1 MSNFALEIFD
11 DESPK
16 CQFYTVK
23 LDGEELSETDKFFE
37 KHYETDR
44 LKPYVQQLSVF
55 ISDTIGT
62 KRGAINDFFREE
74 RKAQALPPPAKIE
87 IEEVDFGEDFPL
99 RLYCMRLSSSCVIL
113 FNGGEKTSW
122 TAQDGET
129 KVAFREA
136 NYYADKIQMA
146 LNNGDIKL
154 CAKKREILDT
164 TTEKPYTEL
173 F

>member
-44 LKPYVQQLSVF
+44 LKTYVQQLSVF

-62 KRGAINDFFREE
+62 KRGAINDFLGKNEKLRRCHHLQKLKL
-74 RKAQALPPPAKIE
+74 RK
-87 IEEVDFGEDFPL
+87 
-99 RLYCMRLSSSCVIL
+99 
-113 FNGGEKTSW
+113 
-122 TAQDGET
+122 
-129 KVAFREA
+129 
-136 NYYADKIQMA
+136 
-146 LNNGDIKL
+146 
-154 CAKKREILDT
+154 
-164 TTEKPYTEL
+164 
-173 F
+173 